1 MEIYSLKPVLV
12 IEKCPFDLVGLN
24 LFVELL
30 AVYEYKTQF
39 WICHKSNEV
48 LFTNNS
54 RKSS

>member
-39 WICHKSNEV
+39 
-48 LFTNNS
+48 
-54 RKSS
+54 